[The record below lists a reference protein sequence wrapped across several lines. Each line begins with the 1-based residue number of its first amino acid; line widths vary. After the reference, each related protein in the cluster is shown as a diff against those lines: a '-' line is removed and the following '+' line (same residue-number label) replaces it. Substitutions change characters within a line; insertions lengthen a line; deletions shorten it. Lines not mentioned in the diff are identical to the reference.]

1 VYIKRYTFVLYPETT
16 MFQLFWVALIVPL
29 VSGITVSIPLRVPQG
44 APAVGG
50 NLFSLSIEQ
59 DGMKFINILSLAA

>member
-1 VYIKRYTFVLYPETT
+1 

-29 VSGITVSIPLRVPQG
+29 VSGITVPIPLWVPED

-59 DGMKFINILSLAA
+59 DSMQFINILSLAA